1 MSKRRFARSGQTDRH
16 AASLIDTHE
25 TRVSNHSRGENRC
38 LPARGLGLCVH
49 VPTLAGIVLAG
60 SRDVRRSTI
69 TPRGRRDAYIQASHQ
84 QTAAMDTSKGT
95 APEDSREGS
104 RQRSSGVAAKRR
116 MKRHADL
123 FLLICFLTSRPNAF
137 AHDSKPAAAR

>member
-49 VPTLAGIVLAG
+49 SFGYLRVAGIILVV
-60 SRDVRRSTI
+60 S
-69 TPRGRRDAYIQASHQ
+69 
-84 QTAAMDTSKGT
+84 
-95 APEDSREGS
+95 
-104 RQRSSGVAAKRR
+104 
-116 MKRHADL
+116 
-123 FLLICFLTSRPNAF
+123 
-137 AHDSKPAAAR
+137 